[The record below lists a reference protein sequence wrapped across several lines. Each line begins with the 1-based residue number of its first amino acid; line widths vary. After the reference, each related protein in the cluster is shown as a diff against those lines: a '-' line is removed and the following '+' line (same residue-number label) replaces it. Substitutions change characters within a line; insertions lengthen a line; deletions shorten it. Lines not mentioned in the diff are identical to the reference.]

1 VINLDY
7 IRIIGDPV
15 LREVCAD
22 VENFDGNLQNTISR
36 MQTVL
41 DSQEIGIALAANQIG
56 ITKQIFVYDLEDVE
70 EGQDQGIIIN
80 PKIVESKGKTDY
92 EEGCLSIPEL
102 YASIVRP
109 KKITVQGQD
118 IHGNEVILE
127 LDELPSRMF
136 QHEID
141 HLNGIT
147 MVDRLEEDQKPE
159 FITKLNAVLQ
169 RLNK

>member
-1 VINLDY
+1 
-7 IRIIGDPV
+7 
-15 LREVCAD
+15 
-22 VENFDGNLQNTISR
+22 
-36 MQTVL
+36 M
-41 DSQEIGIALAANQIG
+41 
-56 ITKQIFVYDLEDVE
+56 
-70 EGQDQGIIIN
+70 
-80 PKIVESKGKTDY
+80 
-92 EEGCLSIPEL
+92 
-102 YASIVRP
+102 RP